1 MLHPGEQRWAQ
12 RLAKAQTAK
21 DELVKL
27 IGLINVLNGISA
39 RESSLRVAT
48 GLMVQNL
55 ITYLDL
61 RHCLFYL
68 GHGPNLDLMACSGQ
82 GDSAHYA
89 SMIEARLGEGSTYAC
104 QVEDQGVTYP
114 VHCLPVNSGGEHLG
128 TVVLVLERE
137 LDFKGR
143 RELRLVSDAI
153 TPVLETFMLRIQVHE
168 ANQKLRQALKR
179 SSRGFVKVK
188 QEKLKAQACVEGLM
202 DRAGSPLFI
211 TNRQGRL
218 VRFNLDLERLLGWER
233 EYLQAK
239 CLSDFFSDP
248 SLWEDLSA
256 RSSHSPDAACQETV
270 ELVVQAGHIL
280 QAQMDLTPVFCGE
293 KCSGFLGQFRPTQSQ
308 VSSSQQALTWEES
321 LALAD
326 VSEEMVNEMNEL
338 LMAMQSNVQL
348 LMHYELDGQV
358 RKRLEL
364 LENMSMDGA
373 RAVRRVQKGVDRVR
387 DRCRKSAALR
397 TLWGD
402 IDSAVKPE
410 ISAV

>member
-1 MLHPGEQRWAQ
+1 
-12 RLAKAQTAK
+12 
-21 DELVKL
+21 
-27 IGLINVLNGISA
+27 
-39 RESSLRVAT
+39 
-48 GLMVQNL
+48 
-55 ITYLDL
+55 
-61 RHCLFYL
+61 
-68 GHGPNLDLMACSGQ
+68 
-82 GDSAHYA
+82 
-89 SMIEARLGEGSTYAC
+89 
-104 QVEDQGVTYP
+104 
-114 VHCLPVNSGGEHLG
+114 
-128 TVVLVLERE
+128 
-137 LDFKGR
+137 
-143 RELRLVSDAI
+143 
-153 TPVLETFMLRIQVHE
+153 
-168 ANQKLRQALKR
+168 
-179 SSRGFVKVK
+179 
-188 QEKLKAQACVEGLM
+188 
-202 DRAGSPLFI
+202 
-211 TNRQGRL
+211 
-218 VRFNLDLERLLGWER
+218 
-233 EYLQAK
+233 
-239 CLSDFFSDP
+239 
-248 SLWEDLSA
+248 
-256 RSSHSPDAACQETV
+256 V

-402 IDSAVKPE
+402 TDSAVKPE